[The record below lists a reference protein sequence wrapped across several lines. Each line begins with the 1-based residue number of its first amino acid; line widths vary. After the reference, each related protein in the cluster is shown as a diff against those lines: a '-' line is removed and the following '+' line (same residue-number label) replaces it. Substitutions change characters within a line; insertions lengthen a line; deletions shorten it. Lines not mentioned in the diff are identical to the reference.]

1 MVPAGVGF
9 SIPTPV
15 NTLHP
20 VLTTSALLE
29 RQLYSLM
36 YRPMFWIDPQHRI
49 DWNESLASSV
59 EVADGGATFRVTLK
73 PYRWSDG
80 APVTADDVRYCWEMI
95 RDLGPRFANF
105 QTGGIPQ
112 MVRDVVV
119 TGPNTL
125 EFRLT
130 RAVNPDWFEISG
142 LGLLYAL
149 PRHAW
154 GHLSI
159 SQQQGLQSTTSFYDV
174 VDGPF
179 RLERLAVGRYATF
192 LPNPSY
198 SGHQPGIRRLVVT
211 FLQGAD
217 PLAELQA
224 GQIDM
229 ANLPFSVWDAARG
242 LTGFDTVSV
251 GPIAAYTT
259 LLPNLAS
266 PAASFLAEVGVRQAI
281 AMAIDQ
287 QEIIRVVFHGSAL
300 PNPGF
305 VPEALTDSLSPAIRS
320 GRTPVDYDPAKAAR
334 QLEQSGWLAGPDG
347 VRRKNGK
354 RLAFEVLTTAG
365 AATGLTM
372 LQVIKKDLAAVGI
385 ELQIRE
391 AEFNQLLAR
400 MAGPANGW
408 QTAFLSWSQPG
419 YPDGTQFFRGGSSS
433 NYEHYSSKTMDGL
446 LDASVYEPGT
456 AGLFALED
464 YVVSQQPMI
473 FLPDGFATVLVR
485 PGIDG
490 VRKFISPSGTWSP
503 EYLTLHGAMACH

>member
-1 MVPAGVGF
+1 MPAGVGLT
-9 SIPTPV
+9 IPVPV
-15 NTLHP
+15 DTLHP
-20 VLTTSALLE
+20 VLSTGSLLE
-29 RQLYSLM
+29 RQLYSLL
-36 YRPMFWIDPQHRI
+36 YRPMLWIDARHEI

-59 EVADGGATFRVTLK
+59 EVADGGATYRVTLK
-73 PYRWSDG
+73 PWKWSDG
-80 APVTADDVRYCWEMI
+80 APVTADDVLYCWEMI
-95 RDLGPRFANF
+95 RALGPQFANY

-112 MVRDVVV
+112 MVRTVTV
-119 TGPNTL
+119 TGLHTL

-142 LGLLYAL
+142 LILLHAL
-149 PRHAW
+149 PRHVW

-159 SQQQGLQSTTSFYDV
+159 SRQQGLQSTTSFYDV

-198 SGHQPGIRRLVVT
+198 DGHPPSIRRLVVT

-224 GQIDM
+224 GQVDM
-229 ANLPFSVWDAARG
+229 ANLPFSVWDAART
-242 LTGFDTVSV
+242 LTGFDAVSI
-251 GPIAAYTT
+251 GALAAYTT

-266 PAASFLAEVGVRQAI
+266 PAAPFLADVRVRQAI

-287 QEIIRVVFHGSAL
+287 REIIRVVFHGNSL

-305 VPEALTDSLSPAIRS
+305 VPEALTRFLSPALRS
-320 GRTPVDYDPAKAAR
+320 GHSPVDYDPARAAALLR
-334 QLEQSGWLAGPDG
+334 QAGWLEGPDG
-347 VRRKNGK
+347 VRRKDGK

-372 LQVIKKDLAAVGI
+372 LQVIKTDLAAIGI
-385 ELQIRE
+385 DLQIKE
-391 AEFNQLLAR
+391 TEFNQLLAR
-400 MAGPANGW
+400 MGGPASGW
-408 QTAFLSWSQPG
+408 QAAFLSFSQPG
-419 YPDGTQFFRGGSSS
+419 YPDGTQFFRGGSTS
-433 NYEHYSSKTMDGL
+433 NYEHYGSRTMDGL
-446 LDASVYEPGT
+446 LDASIDEPGM

-464 YVVSQQPMI
+464 YVVEQQPMI

-485 PGIDG
+485 PGIEG
-490 VRKFISPSGTWSP
+490 VRQFISPSGTWSP
-503 EYLTLHGAMACH
+503 EHLTLSGALACH